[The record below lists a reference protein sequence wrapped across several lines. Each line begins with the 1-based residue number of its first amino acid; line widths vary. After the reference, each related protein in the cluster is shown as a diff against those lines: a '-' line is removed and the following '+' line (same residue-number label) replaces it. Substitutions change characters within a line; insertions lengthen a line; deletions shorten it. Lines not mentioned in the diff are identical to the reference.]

1 MSGTYQ
7 PPKEQVEAYDV
18 TSMGEGLKRTSSSQ
32 IELDHDQAAKVL
44 EIVEFTDADRRLRP
58 NHVKHLH
65 QTMIRGTF
73 VPSWVTIIVCRCNE
87 AYKDNKAGTVYRM
100 NGQHTSWARLEM
112 PKNYRC
118 PVNFEKWTAKTVA
131 DMRQLYAS
139 IDRGAKRTKAN
150 VLQSYLGG
158 SDQYGEF
165 ASDAVRVV
173 AAGLETLLFDERA
186 RRRECDGDSLAYL
199 MLTDHYDTCQKAC
212 EFYESHKKTQQHV
225 HLWRAPVSAVM
236 IESLSKAPVIAKRD
250 FWEYVATGVG
260 FDEKYDA
267 RLTYR
272 NALMN
277 CTINTG
283 NRLVHTKRIVS
294 GEQMFR
300 WGQTAW
306 NAFREGRELRV
317 MRAQSS
323 RAKLR

>member
-1 MSGTYQ
+1 MTGVYQ
-7 PPKEQVEAYDV
+7 PPKEQVEAYDI

-32 IELDHDQAAKVL
+32 IEFDHDQAEKIL
-44 EIVEFTDADRRLRP
+44 EMVEFCEADRRLRP

-65 QTMIRGTF
+65 QTMLRGTF
-73 VPSWVTIIVCRCNE
+73 VPYWVTIIVCRCNE
-87 AYKDNKAGTVYRM
+87 KYKNNKAGTMYRM

-118 PVNFEKWTAKTVA
+118 PVNLEKWTAKTVA

-139 IDRGAKRTKAN
+139 IDRGAIRTKAN

-158 SDQYGEF
+158 SDQYGNF
-165 ASDAVRVV
+165 ARDAVRVV

-199 MLTDHYDTCQKAC
+199 MLTDHFENCRRAC

-225 HLWRAPVSAVM
+225 HLWRSPVSAVL
-236 IESLSKAPVIAKRD
+236 IETMSKAPLIARRD
-250 FWEYVATGVG
+250 LWEPVATGVG
-260 FDEKYDA
+260 FGNEHDP

-277 CTINTG
+277 STINTG
-283 NRLVHTKRIVS
+283 NRLINNKRIVS
-294 GEQMFR
+294 SEQMFR
-300 WGQTAW
+300 WGQAAW
-306 NAFREGRELRV
+306 NAFRDGRELRV
-317 MRAQSS
+317 MRTQSS